1 MIKMVCRAL
10 KMITR
15 VNRSSFMLLHRVKR
29 MPLWLLAV
37 CTLVVP
43 GYVAAADTTN
53 TCTDWNGGQSA
64 IRLEL
69 PPSVSFPPGVKP
81 DTNQPLYTSPTPYA
95 IKYQCNVTSGA
106 GQAGITRLNDINSLI
121 NALSKA
127 GMQLKF
133 RIRDSSNGQDVIW
146 NPANAE
152 NISFGK
158 TYTGDTGKRT
168 VYITVELYLIKSPTA
183 GFYAIPPLTSFKMV
197 PYYGTYSGF
206 FLTTSATL
214 IRYIPDCFVKTAL
227 TTNKVDFGPV
237 ITSDVNSSLSLTRPF
252 TVMASVN
259 NDSGCNKGNLQDG
272 YTVSTSG
279 GTQTF
284 HLELPLKVTFFVNSG
299 GEVSDEKSLH
309 LYKEGTS
316 DKNGLQLKIYDNNHN
331 AVSFNNDSTSLP
343 DIFPANKLGEFNGSS
358 NTWTVSKQ
366 YTATLSSTGAPV
378 LTGKYNAQVTVK
390 VSYY

>member
-1 MIKMVCRAL
+1 MSKMAYMVL
-10 KMITR
+10 KMIKR
-15 VNRSSFMLLHRVKR
+15 VNWSSFMLLHRVKR

-43 GYVAAADTTN
+43 GYVAATDTNN
-53 TCTDWNGGQSA
+53 TCTDWNREQPA
-64 IRLEL
+64 IHLDL

-81 DTNQPLYTSPTPYA
+81 DTNQPLYTSPTYA
-95 IKYQCNVTSGA
+95 IKYQCNVA
-106 GQAGITRLNDINSLI
+106 GKSVQAGITLLNDINSLI
-121 NALSKA
+121 NALDKA

-152 NISFGK
+152 NISFGT
-158 TYTGDTGKRT
+158 TYTGGTGPRT
-168 VYITVELYLIKSPTA
+168 VYITVELYLIKSLTA

-197 PYYGTYSGF
+197 PFYGSYSGF
-206 FLTTSATL
+206 FITTSATL
-214 IRYIPDCFVKTAL
+214 IQYIPDCFVKTAL

-272 YTVSTSG
+272 YTISTSG

-284 HLELPLKVTFFVNSG
+284 HLKLPLKVTFFVNSG

-331 AVSFNNDSTSLP
+331 AVSFNNDSTPLP